1 MLEWKVRLTN
11 GRDSGHCGGTV
22 ISSKTIPRDEFLMDQ
37 LLSGIHQF
45 HAQVFQRE
53 KEFYSKLSAGQ
64 SPSTLFIGCSDS
76 RVDPTIITQSDMGEL
91 FVLRNAGNIVPC
103 YGASN
108 GGESAT
114 IEYAVSAL
122 GVKDIVICGHSG
134 CGALQAMLNPQKM
147 EKLPL
152 VKSWLN
158 HAEAT
163 RRIVEENYSQ
173 FAGEA
178 LLEIAIREHV
188 LVQIENL
195 QTHPAVAVKL
205 QRGELTLHA
214 WVYLMETGDILAYST
229 EDGGFASLTGLARQE
244 ATKRKV
250 ANPRKGKAT

>member
-1 MLEWKVRLTN
+1 MKE
-11 GRDSGHCGGTV
+11 
-22 ISSKTIPRDEFLMDQ
+22 

-45 HAQVFQRE
+45 HSQVFKQE
-53 KEFYSKLSAGQ
+53 KDFYSQLVGGQ

-76 RVDPTIITQSDMGEL
+76 RVDPTIITQSDLGEL

-108 GGESAT
+108 GGEPAT

-122 GVKDIVICGHSG
+122 GVKDIVVCGHSG
-134 CGALQAMLNPQKM
+134 CGALQAMLSPKKM

-163 RRIVEENYSQ
+163 RRIMEENYSRLRGPEQ
-173 FAGEA
+173 
-178 LLEIAIREHV
+178 LEVAVREHV

-205 QRGELTLHA
+205 QRGELSLHA
-214 WVYLMETGDILAYST
+214 WVYRIDSGDILAYSSD
-229 EDGGFASLTGLARQE
+229 DGRFASLTQLDRRA
-244 ATKRKV
+244 ATKRQV
-250 ANPRKGKAT
+250 ANVRKARKA